1 LSPSGWPTARV
12 VLGRDRP
19 SARPVHGSPKALN
32 FRPRRF
38 HCRHPRHA
46 LDETDKR
53 QRETPMETLQDRVI
67 TTIARAVPLERDTIR
82 LDSTFDDLG
91 IESLDVVNIV
101 FELEDEFDLEIPDDF
116 NLSQLGNVG
125 EVKTAIETFLAG
137 GADNVGR

>member
-1 LSPSGWPTARV
+1 
-12 VLGRDRP
+12 
-19 SARPVHGSPKALN
+19 
-32 FRPRRF
+32 
-38 HCRHPRHA
+38 
-46 LDETDKR
+46 
-53 QRETPMETLQDRVI
+53 METLQDRVI

-137 GADNVGR
+137 GADNGGR